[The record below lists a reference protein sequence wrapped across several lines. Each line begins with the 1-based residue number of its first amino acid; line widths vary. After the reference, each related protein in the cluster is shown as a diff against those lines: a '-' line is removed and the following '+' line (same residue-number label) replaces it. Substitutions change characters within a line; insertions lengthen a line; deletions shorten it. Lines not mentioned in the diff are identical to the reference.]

1 MQIITK
7 AEEATIAASMLDY
20 GDTFKSASG
29 KICMV
34 VEGGSYFEDIEDNFT
49 VITVNLRE
57 GTIERFRPDTVVRP
71 IKLVATE
78 E

>member
-7 AEEATIAASMLDY
+7 SNIKMTAGMLDY
-20 GDTFKSASG
+20 GDTFESASG
-29 KICMV
+29 QICMAI
-34 VEGGSYFEDIEDNFT
+34 EGGSYFEGIEDNFT
-49 VITVNLRE
+49 VIAVNLKE
-57 GTIERFRPDTVVRP
+57 GTIVRYRPDAAVRP

>member
-1 MQIITK
+1 MEIVTK
-7 AEEATIAASMLDY
+7 SNIKVTAGMLGFGAT
-20 GDTFKSASG
+20 FESASG
-29 KICMV
+29 QICMV

-49 VITVNLRE
+49 VIAVNLKE
-57 GTIERFRPDTVVRP
+57 GTIVRYKPDAVVRQ

>member
-7 AEEATIAASMLDY
+7 AEEVTTTAAMLDY

-34 VEGGSYFEDIEDNFT
+34 VEGGSYFEDIEDSFT
-49 VITVNLRE
+49 VVTVNLRE
-57 GTIERFRPDTVVRP
+57 GTIERFRPDAVVRP
-71 IKLVATE
+71 IKLIATE

>member
-1 MQIITK
+1 MRFITNAK
-7 AEEATIAASMLDY
+7 EVTAGMLDF
-20 GDTFKSASG
+20 GDTFRSASG

-34 VEGGSYFEDIEDNFT
+34 VEGGSYFEDIQDQFT
-49 VITVNLRE
+49 VITVNLKE
-57 GTIERFRPDTVVRP
+57 GTIERFRPDAAVEP